1 MEFTE
6 ANFKTEVL
14 ESPIPV
20 LVDFWAV
27 WCGPCQI
34 MKPIIEDLAREYE
47 GKGIKIGKI
56 NVDENA
62 ELSSQ
67 FGIMSIPTF
76 KVFKG
81 GQIVDEAVGGVGR
94 ERLEAMIKKAIGA

>member
-14 ESPIPV
+14 ESPVPV

-81 GQIVDEAVGGVGR
+81 GQIVDEAVGGVV
-94 ERLEAMIKKAIGA
+94 AIVSRQ